1 MNAFNYI
8 IDKREPSEQY
18 KSLLDSILYDEKDT
32 NQGEK
37 AEEDDEMKKS
47 SFQPKVIPLPHNI
60 DGFLILDALSQK
72 ECDDI
77 IAACEGA
84 GFTFWSNPASG
95 DETETKKEEE
105 AEEKQNNED
114 DNKKH
119 PPLLEV

>member
-18 KSLLDSILYDEKDT
+18 KSLLDSILYDDEEETAKEI
-32 NQGEK
+32 NQE
-37 AEEDDEMKKS
+37 S
-47 SFQPKVIPLPHNI
+47 SQQQPKVIPLPHNI

-77 IAACEGA
+77 ISACEGA

-95 DETETKKEEE
+95 DEEGKKKKKKSIIAMTTRKNKEEISE
-105 AEEKQNNED
+105 
-114 DNKKH
+114 
-119 PPLLEV
+119 LLTRLK